1 MLAYDYHDRDYGDDE
16 DDDDDEEEDD
26 TKHDIADQW

>member
-1 MLAYDYHDRDYGDDE
+1 MLACDYHDRDYGDDE
-16 DDDDDEEEDD
+16 DDDEEEEEDD

>member
-1 MLAYDYHDRDYGDDE
+1 MLACDYHDRDYGDDE

>member
-1 MLAYDYHDRDYGDDE
+1 MLACDYHDRDYGDDE
-16 DDDDDEEEDD
+16 DDDDEEEEDD